1 MLSKDPRLYAFRDD
15 LADKRFETEITA
27 QRFIQGEKKRVNTAV
42 AGLFKE
48 NNKKVKNKQNAY

>member
-27 QRFIQGEKKRVNTAV
+27 QRFIQGEKNVLTQLSLDCLKKIT
-42 AGLFKE
+42 
-48 NNKKVKNKQNAY
+48 KKVKNKQNAY